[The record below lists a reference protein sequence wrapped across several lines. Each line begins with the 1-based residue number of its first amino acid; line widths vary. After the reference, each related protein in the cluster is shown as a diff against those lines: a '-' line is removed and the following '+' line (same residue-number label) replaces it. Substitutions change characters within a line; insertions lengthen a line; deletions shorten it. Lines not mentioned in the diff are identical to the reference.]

1 MARCR
6 KHHVTGGDRRTM
18 EPSLQLV
25 LTVGLE
31 SKFAA
36 IGSFSTGG
44 NVLACPLQVGDF
56 IPHPTVPSVFAR
68 VRSRVFR
75 QATPTVPAQWYVIL
89 EEAHDPF
96 TPPESAS
103 PPR

>member
-1 MARCR
+1 
-6 KHHVTGGDRRTM
+6 M

-25 LTVGLE
+25 LSPSLE

-36 IGSFSTGG
+36 VGPFATGG
-44 NVLACPLQVGDF
+44 SVLACPLQVGDF
-56 IPHPTVPSVFAR
+56 IPHPSAPSLFAR

-75 QATPTVPAQWYVIL
+75 QATAKAPAQWYVIL

-96 TPPESAS
+96 AALETVSTP
-103 PPR
+103 R